1 MSRAIGI
8 LESISIA
15 KGIEAADAIVKAAP
29 VKLYVAKTICPGK
42 FLVMVGGDVAAVSS
56 SIERGV
62 GIVKEYKADAIVISG
77 IHKEVLRALE
87 GMTDI
92 GILRDFKAHWALG
105 VIETF
110 TVAACIYAADAA
122 VKTGNVYLLEI
133 RPAIGVGGKS
143 FVTMIGE
150 VSAVEA
156 AINAGRYRIAEE
168 GMILTYSLIP
178 YISED
183 VLLNL
188 I

>member
-15 KGIEAADAIVKAAP
+15 KGIEAADAMVKAAP

-42 FLVMVGGDVAAVSS
+42 FLVIVGGDVAAVSNS
-56 SIERGV
+56 VERGV
-62 GIVKEYKADAIVISG
+62 SVLREYKADAIVISG

-92 GILRDFKAHWALG
+92 NLKDFRAHWALG

-133 RPAIGVGGKS
+133 RPAIGIGGKS
-143 FVTMIGE
+143 FVTMIGD

-156 AINAGRYRIAEE
+156 AINAGKYRVAEE
-168 GMILTYSLIP
+168 GMILTFSLIP